1 LSLEESNKYLRKE
14 NSNLIAKKDI
24 MFVYLEGLKKN
35 TTTLLLTSK
44 LIDPINEIWSTPEI
58 RGFKEETENKE
69 DPYNMKRIPD
79 ESEKSVNFKQLK
91 LLFPEL
97 SE

>member
-1 LSLEESNKYLRKE
+1 MLAYFRKLLDNATIIILSEE
-14 NSNLIAKKDI
+14 LI
-24 MFVYLEGLKKN
+24 N
-35 TTTLLLTSK
+35 T
-44 LIDPINEIWSTPEI
+44 INTIWFSERE